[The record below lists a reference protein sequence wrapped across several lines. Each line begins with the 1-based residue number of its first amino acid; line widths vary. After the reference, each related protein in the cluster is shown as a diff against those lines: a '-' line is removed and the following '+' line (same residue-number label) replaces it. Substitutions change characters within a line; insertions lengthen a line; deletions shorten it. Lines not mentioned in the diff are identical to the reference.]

1 MAAREII
8 NSQRNHDADPLKRRS
23 LYWSAIGFGML
34 LAIGL
39 VAIWTVREVSES
51 DFWVNHT
58 REVISYAQQFFSNL
72 KDAESAQRAYISTN
86 QSEYLQAYDSA
97 IAKVPTALANLKQ
110 LSADN
115 PVQQAR
121 LETLQPLVTLSLI
134 HI

>member
-51 DFWVNHT
+51 DFG
-58 REVISYAQQFFSNL
+58 
-72 KDAESAQRAYISTN
+72 
-86 QSEYLQAYDSA
+86 
-97 IAKVPTALANLKQ
+97 
-110 LSADN
+110 
-115 PVQQAR
+115 
-121 LETLQPLVTLSLI
+121 
-134 HI
+134 